1 MSSTKAALNPPG
13 RPAALDFWALTKPRI
28 MALILTTGFMTIL
41 LAADGLPPFPLLLA
55 AVLGTALASASANT
69 FNMYFDR
76 DIDAIMSRTRSRPL
90 PAGRVEPAHAFV
102 FGVVLGIASFVLLS
116 TAVNLL
122 SAVLAVSG
130 ILFYVLVY
138 TLGLKRRTPQNIVI
152 GGAAGA
158 VPPLIGWAAVTGTV
172 EWPAILLFAIIFF
185 VDAAPFLG
193 PGAAKERGLRPGRRA
208 HDARGAGRGGNPPPD
223 LPVHAAAAAAHR
235 RPVLDRHVG
244 LAVPCGRQRV
254 GADVRAGRRGSCC
267 RPSRAAAARDLFK
280 FSNYY
285 LALLFTA
292 VVLDR
297 LIL

>member
-1 MSSTKAALNPPG
+1 MSSVRTATSPMG
-13 RPAALDFWALTKPRI
+13 RPLARDFWALTKPRI

-69 FNMYFDR
+69 LNMYFDR
-76 DIDAIMSRTRSRPL
+76 DIDAIMTRTRSRPL

-122 SAVLAVSG
+122 SAVLAVAG

-172 EWPAILLFAIIFF
+172 EWPAILLFAIIF
-185 VDAAPFLG
+185 LWT
-193 PGAAKERGLRPGRRA
+193 
-208 HDARGAGRGGNPPPD
+208 PP
-223 LPVHAAAAAAHR
+223 HFWA
-235 RPVLDRHVG
+235 
-244 LAVPCGRQRV
+244 LALLKNE
-254 GADVRAGRRGSCC
+254 DYVRAGVPMMPVVRGEEET
-267 RPSRAAAARDLFK
+267 R
-280 FSNYY
+280 
-285 LALLFTA
+285 
-292 VVLDR
+292 
-297 LIL
+297 